1 MLPKNPQNGRRAF
14 HYNRIIRSKSKSG
27 RVKEY
32 LAEREVKAG
41 GRSPADIHSRTV
53 AWFEWPLPP
62 TVADSDIWYNGQVLS
77 IHHCLFESMGL
88 SNFTLFN
95 DIDEFL
101 VPRDPVDNWH
111 LFIQQ
116 IESQINTQLISTKED
131 PETGQILEQYVF
143 TPHSGYRVPSYFFT
157 PQITKT
163 TGELVELDSLHGNQ
177 QHNLYPGYDFSGG
190 KIFQH
195 ILAEF
200 GKSLVKNAL
209 PALPE
214 NTVGPSKRS
223 RLIATPINWKLL
235 LNASS
240 SFVASVVTDSDSRT
254 SRPTEFRT
262 KCIVKPELVFE
273 MGIHHISKQNVEE
286 YSPAAI
292 AVIAVKRREQE
303 TANASARGH
312 PVHPVHV
319 DLSGTGTARAV
330 NERWVAERAEVP
342 LPAAFFV
349 HYRKCLPPTFDL
361 QCEERSRDRQMR
373 DRFGARLRS
382 LLSRRV
388 ALLAGDRN

>member
-1 MLPKNPQNGRRAF
+1 MKQ
-14 HYNRIIRSKSKSG
+14 
-27 RVKEY
+27 
-32 LAEREVKAG
+32 
-41 GRSPADIHSRTV
+41 
-53 AWFEWPLPP
+53 
-62 TVADSDIWYNGQVLS
+62 
-77 IHHCLFESMGL
+77 
-88 SNFTLFN
+88 
-95 DIDEFL
+95 
-101 VPRDPVDNWH
+101 
-111 LFIQQ
+111 
-116 IESQINTQLISTKED
+116 QLISTKED
-131 PETGQILEQYVF
+131 PETGEILAHYVF

-157 PQITKT
+157 PQISKS

-177 QHNLYPGYDFSGG
+177 QHNFYPGYDLSGG

-195 ILAEF
+195 IVAEF
-200 GKSLVKNAL
+200 GKSLVKKMG
-209 PALPE
+209 PPLPE
-214 NTVGPSKRS
+214 ATAEHSKR
-223 RLIATPINWKLL
+223 RKLIATPMNWRLL

-240 SFVASVVTDSDSRT
+240 RSAFVASVVTDSDSRT

-273 MGIHHISKQNVEE
+273 MGIHHVSKQNVEE

-292 AVIAVKRREQE
+292 AVQRREQD
-303 TANASARGH
+303 TLNSSARGH
-312 PVHPVHV
+312 PGHPVHSV
-319 DLSGTGTARAV
+319 NAGLSGTAQRV

-388 ALLAGDRN
+388 ALLAADLS